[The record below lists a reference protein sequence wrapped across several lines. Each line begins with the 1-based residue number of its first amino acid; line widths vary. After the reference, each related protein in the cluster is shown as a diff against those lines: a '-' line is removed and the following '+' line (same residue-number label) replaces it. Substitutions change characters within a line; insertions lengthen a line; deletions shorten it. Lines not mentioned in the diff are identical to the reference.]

1 MFKTHQKLE
10 EHQQENKTC
19 RKRSSDLPGGVDGI
33 NNVQWK
39 DVEQVLKSKKGLKIS
54 ETDKWFAIWR
64 ILFPGVRV
72 PKSPCK

>member
-1 MFKTHQKLE
+1 MLE
-10 EHQQENKTC
+10 EHQQADKTC
-19 RKRSSDLPGGVDGI
+19 CKKSSDLLEGVDGI

-39 DVEQVLKSKKGLKIS
+39 NIELVLKSKKGQKIS

-64 ILFPGVRV
+64 ILFPGVPD